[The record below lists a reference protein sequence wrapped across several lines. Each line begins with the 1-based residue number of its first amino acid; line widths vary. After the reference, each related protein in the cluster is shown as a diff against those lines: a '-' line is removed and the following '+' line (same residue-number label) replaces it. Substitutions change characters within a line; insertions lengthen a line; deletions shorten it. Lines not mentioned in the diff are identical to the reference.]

1 MNIERSFQD
10 ISDVTVFA
18 PNERLSR
25 GIRYINNILNPLNM
39 AASQSTN
46 ASSTYTASSVSS
58 RPFLN
63 FVQKQKN
70 KFREKATAMF
80 SNIMRKIS
88 GVGGS
93 NSSSGGGG
101 GVLARRRPGDWSG
114 NGSGLPLALTSGG
127 EGGGGEQYPLNEDSL
142 TSTMEGRSI
151 SFSPTPLLSQ
161 YQRTPLTKPL
171 NTSSHTP

>member
-46 ASSTYTASSVSS
+46 ASSTYTTSSVSS

-70 KFREKATAMF
+70 KFREKTTAMF

-101 GVLARRRPGDWSG
+101 G
-114 NGSGLPLALTSGG
+114 
-127 EGGGGEQYPLNEDSL
+127 EQYPLNEDSL
-142 TSTMEGRSI
+142 TSTMEGQSI
-151 SFSPTPLLSQ
+151 SFSPTPLLTP
-161 YQRTPLTKPL
+161 YQ
-171 NTSSHTP
+171 HTL

>member
-46 ASSTYTASSVSS
+46 ASSTYTTSSVSS

-70 KFREKATAMF
+70 KFREKTTAMF
-80 SNIMRKIS
+80 SNIMRNIS
-88 GVGGS
+88 GV
-93 NSSSGGGG
+93 
-101 GVLARRRPGDWSG
+101 
-114 NGSGLPLALTSGG
+114 GG

-142 TSTMEGRSI
+142 TSTMEGQSI
-151 SFSPTPLLSQ
+151 SFSPTPLLTP
-161 YQRTPLTKPL
+161 YQ
-171 NTSSHTP
+171 HTL